1 MGKTTLLAH
10 YSCSMQKR
18 LQKTA
23 IIGEIRPVKKLAK
36 IAIKQ
41 RLYPLQNGP
50 FGWKIKNA

>member
-1 MGKTTLLAH
+1 
-10 YSCSMQKR
+10 MQKR